1 MSWLLERMARAV
13 ARTPGRVLL
22 ALAVVTGVLGGF
34 ATQQTTDADLT
45 SFAPDSDLAR
55 AFERVE
61 DDFSGGGARIQV
73 LIDAGAGG
81 QVPSPAG
88 LAPAAAAAHDVPA
101 GASVALAPGGP
112 GVDPFASP
120 A

>member
-22 ALAVVTGVLGGF
+22 ALAVVTVVLGGF

-45 SFAPDSDLAR
+45 SFATDSDLAR

-61 DDFSGGGARIQV
+61 DDFSRGGARIQV
-73 LIDAGAGG
+73 SIHSGQGG
-81 QVPSPAG
+81 QALSPPVGAAPAPPSAPAG
-88 LAPAAAAAHDVPA
+88 RRAT
-101 GASVALAPGGP
+101 G
-112 GVDPFASP
+112 
-120 A
+120 